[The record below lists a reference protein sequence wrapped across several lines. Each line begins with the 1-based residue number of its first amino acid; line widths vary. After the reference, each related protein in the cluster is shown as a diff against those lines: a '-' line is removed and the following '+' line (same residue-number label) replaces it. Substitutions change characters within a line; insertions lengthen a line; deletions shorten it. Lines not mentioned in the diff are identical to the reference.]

1 MVKKIELWKLKQIL
15 CSFWSSCSLGISGLA
30 STRIK
35 CSFCHNIVN
44 PVTSLVQSRW
54 LGSAS
59 DWFEKIS
66 LAARPIRSATQIWT
80 LACHQY

>member
-1 MVKKIELWKLKQIL
+1 MKQIL
-15 CSFWSSCSLGISGLA
+15 CSFCPSCSLGISGLV
-30 STRIK
+30 SRRIK

-54 LGSAS
+54 LSSAS
-59 DWFEKIS
+59 DWLKKIF
-66 LAARPIRSATQIWT
+66 LAARPIMSTTQIWM